1 MTDFYRE
8 FVERM
13 RNNGVARQHFYLRID
28 VFQENF
34 RRKIVNPSA
43 VGGSGETRQRE
54 RFFPSDEGATYRQLF
69 TPKRLQ
75 TIGLMCK
82 SIAMPEREFE
92 IMEETIKPG
101 YVNRIASHRKAPNEI
116 EAKFYCSP
124 DLNEQRFIEN
134 WMNMV
139 INPFNGYA
147 NYYEEYAKYN
157 TMTLFNLPRSYAGTT
172 INEEIALNAPGGPIY
187 FVKMFECYPF
197 AIESTVMENEN
208 AEKIYELSVKFYYK
222 YSKTITDLNFV
233 SVKEGYDRSVE

>member
-82 SIAMPEREFE
+82 SIAMPER
-92 IMEETIKPG
+92 
-101 YVNRIASHRKAPNEI
+101 
-116 EAKFYCSP
+116 
-124 DLNEQRFIEN
+124 D
-134 WMNMV
+134 
-139 INPFNGYA
+139 
-147 NYYEEYAKYN
+147 
-157 TMTLFNLPRSYAGTT
+157 
-172 INEEIALNAPGGPIY
+172 
-187 FVKMFECYPF
+187 
-197 AIESTVMENEN
+197 
-208 AEKIYELSVKFYYK
+208 
-222 YSKTITDLNFV
+222 
-233 SVKEGYDRSVE
+233 